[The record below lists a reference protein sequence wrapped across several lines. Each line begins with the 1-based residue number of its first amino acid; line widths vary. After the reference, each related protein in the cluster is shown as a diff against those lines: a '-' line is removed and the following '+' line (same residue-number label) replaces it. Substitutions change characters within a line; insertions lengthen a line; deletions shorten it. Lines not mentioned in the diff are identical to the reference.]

1 MKLEPEARHKI
12 STPLSKKKKKRN
24 DAKILIEDPTF
35 DSFTFF
41 EPFALLKQKTELGKL
56 FFSIMMMVTKN
67 IKTLNTTTLN

>member
-12 STPLSKKKKKRN
+12 STPLSKKKKGN

>member
-1 MKLEPEARHKI
+1 MKLEPEAKHKI
-12 STPLSKKKKKRN
+12 STPLSKKGI

-56 FFSIMMMVTKN
+56 FFSIMMTVTK
-67 IKTLNTTTLN
+67 ILKH